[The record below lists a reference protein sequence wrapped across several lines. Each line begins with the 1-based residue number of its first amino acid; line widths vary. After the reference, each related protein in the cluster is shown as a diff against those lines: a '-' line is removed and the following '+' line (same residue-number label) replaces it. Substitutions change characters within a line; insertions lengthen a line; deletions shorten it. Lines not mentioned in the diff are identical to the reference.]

1 MMMFLDIFFRPT
13 FAYYLRIY
21 QFLISTTMENYYHEA
36 LLYLDRQV
44 FFQRKIKYVDISISH
59 AVFALLHL
67 CLVFPLLSFVSYK
80 PLAIISFCY
89 HFFSF

>member
-1 MMMFLDIFFRPT
+1 MK
-13 FAYYLRIY
+13 
-21 QFLISTTMENYYHEA
+21 NYYHAA
-36 LLYLDRQV
+36 LLYLDREV

-67 CLVFPLLSFVSYK
+67 CLVFPSLSFVSYK

-89 HFFSF
+89 HFFFLKESTVECMQVGERHREGERES